1 MRESSLASGSALS
14 HPPAKPEQGETDDER
29 NTAKERN
36 HAERTQETGWRFAHG
51 CRQHRDP
58 GDPGAQARQRH
69 HQKTDDP
76 PNTAPH
82 ASRAPRR
89 LLRSGALGSGFALIV
104 RQVLALVFRYKVRS

>member
-1 MRESSLASGSALS
+1 MTPVPAGMRSPIRESSLASASALS

-51 CRQHRDP
+51 CRQHRDH

-69 HQKTDDP
+69 HQKADDQKD
-76 PNTAPH
+76 TAH
-82 ASRAPRR
+82 DASSAARR
-89 LLRSGALGSGFALIV
+89 
-104 RQVLALVFRYKVRS
+104 